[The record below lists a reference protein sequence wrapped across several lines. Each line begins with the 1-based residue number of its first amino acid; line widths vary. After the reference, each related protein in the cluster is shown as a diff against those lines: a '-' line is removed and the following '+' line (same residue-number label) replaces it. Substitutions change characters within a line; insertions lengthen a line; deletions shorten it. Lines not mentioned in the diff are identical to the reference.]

1 MKRSAQPAAIDPATG
16 CIPGTSP
23 HTGCMPGTSPHNGC
37 MPGTS
42 PHTGCAGV
50 LAGIRREATGSG
62 SAIALL
68 AACALACTGGN
79 EAPAPGAA
87 AGDAAQP
94 NIVLVMTDDQG
105 YGDFGFTGNPVL
117 QTPHLDALAAQSAT
131 VERFYV
137 SPVCTPTRASLMTGR
152 YNYRTRAIDTYIGRA
167 MMEPEEV
174 TVAEMLRDAGYATG
188 IFGKW
193 HLGDAYPMRAMDQG
207 FDESLVHRGGGIG
220 QPSDPPGGEGRY
232 TDAVLFRNGQREE
245 TTGYCT
251 DVYFD
256 AAFDFMER
264 AAAEGKPFFAYVP
277 TNAPHGPFHDVP
289 EDWLEHYRQT
299 DLAAALLDPGHAS
312 EQVLDR
318 LARSYAM
325 IANIDENVGRLM
337 TRLDELGLAENT
349 LVVFLVDNGP
359 DRDRYNAG
367 LRGRKGTVFEGGIRS
382 PLLVRW
388 PAQLPAGGEPVDRI
402 AAHIDIAPTLLDA
415 AGVQPPAGLHL
426 DGRNLLGLLAGDYR
440 NGDDGGANGY
450 GDRGGR
456 DGDRGGGRDGDGNG
470 GNNDG
475 DRDVD
480 AAAWPDRTLYFQ
492 FHRGDEPTAFRS
504 FAAVGQRYKL
514 VHPSPRGEGDWDGE
528 LHLELYDLQADP
540 AETRNL
546 IAGTRAARSAPPATI
561 AASPSSGSRDDP
573 TAVAAA
579 MSAAY
584 LEWFEDVSSTR
595 PDNYAPPRIV
605 VGTDHEPVTVLTRQ
619 DWRRITE
626 DQGWRPTSRGEW
638 LLSAREDA
646 TFDVEVRLVA
656 GSTGPLRL
664 HLDDRTFEQ
673 DLAPEQRTAVV
684 EQIAIAAGDFALSAA
699 AGEGDDRRGAHQ
711 VVLRRRH

>member
-1 MKRSAQPAAIDPATG
+1 MKRSAPPAAIEPA
-16 CIPGTSP
+16 
-23 HTGCMPGTSPHNGC
+23 
-37 MPGTS
+37 
-42 PHTGCAGV
+42 TGCAGV
-50 LAGIRREATGSG
+50 FAGIRREATACGHPASL
-62 SAIALL
+62 AVALF
-68 AACALACTGGN
+68 AVCALACGGGT
-79 EAPAPGAA
+79 ER
-87 AGDAAQP
+87 P

-117 QTPHLDALAAQSAT
+117 RTPHLDALAAQSSQ

-174 TVAEMLRDAGYATG
+174 TIAEMLRDAGYATG

-207 FDESLVHRGGGIG
+207 FQESLVHRGGGIG
-220 QPSDPPGGEGRY
+220 QPSDPPGGEGKY

-245 TTGYCT
+245 TAGYCT

-264 AAAEGKPFFAYVP
+264 AAGEGRPFFAYVP

-289 EDWLEHYRQT
+289 EDWLAHYGQV
-299 DLAAALLDPGHAS
+299 DLTAALPDPGQVS

-325 IANIDENVGRLM
+325 ISNIDDNIGRLM
-337 TRLDELGLAENT
+337 ARLDELGLAENT

-367 LRGRKGTVFEGGIRS
+367 LRGRKGAVFEGGIRS
-382 PLLVRW
+382 PLLARW
-388 PAQLPAGGEPVDRI
+388 PGHLPAGGEAVDRI
-402 AAHIDIAPTLLDA
+402 GAHIDITPTLLDA
-415 AGVQPPAGLHL
+415 AGVERPPGLHL
-426 DGRNLLGLLAGDYR
+426 DGRSLLGLLAGHD
-440 NGDDGGANGY
+440 
-450 GDRGGR
+450 
-456 DGDRGGGRDGDGNG
+456 
-470 GNNDG
+470 
-475 DRDVD
+475 D

-528 LHLELYDLQADP
+528 LALELYDLEADP

-546 IAGTRAARSAPPATI
+546 IDDAPEI
-561 AASPSSGSRDDP
+561 AAGMSDD
-573 TAVAAA
+573 
-579 MSAAY
+579 Y

-605 VGTDHEPVTVLTRQ
+605 VGTDQEPVTVLTRQ
-619 DWRRITE
+619 DWRRITD
-626 DQGWRPTSRGEW
+626 DQGWRPTSRGRW

-656 GSTGPLRL
+656 GSSAPVL
-664 HLDDRTFEQ
+664 LDVGDRELSQ
-673 DLAPEQRTAVV
+673 DLAPDQQTATFDEVP
-684 EQIAIAAGDFALSAA
+684 APAGDFALSAA
-699 AGEGDDRRGAHQ
+699 AGEGEDRRGAHQ
-711 VVLRRRH
+711 VVLRRR

>member
-1 MKRSAQPAAIDPATG
+1 MKRSAQPAAIDPPTG
-16 CIPGTSP
+16 CMPDTSP
-23 HTGCMPGTSPHNGC
+23 HTGC

-87 AGDAAQP
+87 AADAAQP

-117 QTPHLDALAAQSAT
+117 RTPHLDALAAQSAT

-207 FDESLVHRGGGIG
+207 FEESLVHRGGGIG
-220 QPSDPPGGEGRY
+220 QPSDPPGGEGKY

-264 AAAEGKPFFAYVP
+264 AVAEGKPFFAYVP

-289 EDWLEHYRQT
+289 EDWLEHYRQA
-299 DLAAALLDPGHAS
+299 DLNPALLDSGQAS

-337 TRLDELGLAENT
+337 TRLDEMGAAENT

-382 PLLVRW
+382 PLLARW
-388 PAQLPAGGEPVDRI
+388 PARLPAGGEPVDRI
-402 AAHIDIAPTLLDA
+402 AAHIDVAPTLLDA

-426 DGRNLLGLLAGDYR
+426 DGRSLLGLLAGEG
-440 NGDDGGANGY
+440 N
-450 GDRGGR
+450 GGR
-456 DGDRGGGRDGDGNG
+456 DGDGSSGRDGDGNG
-470 GNNDG
+470 GRDGGG

-492 FHRGDEPTAFRS
+492 FHRGDVPTAFRS

-514 VHPSPRGEGDWDGE
+514 VHPSPRGEGDWDGR
-528 LHLELYDLQADP
+528 LDLELYDLQADP
-540 AETRNL
+540 AESRNL
-546 IAGTRAARSAPPATI
+546 IDDLPEMAAG
-561 AASPSSGSRDDP
+561 
-573 TAVAAA
+573 
-579 MSAAY
+579 MSDAY
-584 LEWFEDVSSTR
+584 EEWFEDVSSTR

-605 VGTDHEPVTVLTRQ
+605 VGTDREPVTVLTRQ
-619 DWRRITE
+619 DWRRITA

-684 EQIAIAAGDFALSAA
+684 EQVAVAAGDFALSAA

>member
-1 MKRSAQPAAIDPATG
+1 MKRSAQL
-16 CIPGTSP
+16 
-23 HTGCMPGTSPHNGC
+23 
-37 MPGTS
+37 
-42 PHTGCAGV
+42 V
-50 LAGIRREATGSG
+50 VVLLAGWTLGCGGGSQDSESTGN
-62 SAIALL
+62 A
-68 AACALACTGGN
+68 
-79 EAPAPGAA
+79 ER
-87 AGDAAQP
+87 P

-105 YGDFGFTGNPVL
+105 YGDFGFTGNPVI
-117 QTPHLDALAAQSAT
+117 QTPHLDALAAQSAQ

-174 TVAEMLRDAGYATG
+174 TIAEMLRDAGYATG

-207 FDESLVHRGGGIG
+207 FEESLVHRGGGIG
-220 QPSDPPGGEGRY
+220 QPSDPPGGEGKY

-264 AAAEGKPFFAYVP
+264 AAGEGRPFFAYVP

-289 EDWLEHYRQT
+289 DDWLEHYRQV
-299 DLAAALLDPGHAS
+299 DLSAALPDPDQAS
-312 EQVLDR
+312 EQILDR

-325 IANIDENVGRLM
+325 ISNIDDNVGRLM
-337 TRLDELGLAENT
+337 ARLDELGLAENT

-382 PLLVRW
+382 PLLARW
-388 PAQLPAGGEPVDRI
+388 PARLPAGGDAVDRI
-402 AAHIDIAPTLLDA
+402 AAHIDIAPTLLAA
-415 AGVQPPAGLHL
+415 AGVEPPPGLHL
-426 DGRNLLGLLAGDYR
+426 DGRSLLGLLAGE
-440 NGDDGGANGY
+440 GDT
-450 GDRGGR
+450 
-456 DGDRGGGRDGDGNG
+456 
-470 GNNDG
+470 
-475 DRDVD
+475 
-480 AAAWPDRTLYFQ
+480 AAWPDRTLYFQ
-492 FHRGDEPTAFRS
+492 FHRGDEPTALRS
-504 FAAVGQRYKL
+504 FAAVGQRHKL

-528 LHLELYDLQADP
+528 LHLELYDLEADP

-546 IAGTRAARSAPPATI
+546 IDDAPEI
-561 AASPSSGSRDDP
+561 AAGMSDD
-573 TAVAAA
+573 
-579 MSAAY
+579 Y

-605 VGTDHEPVTVLTRQ
+605 VGTDQEPVTVLTRQ
-619 DWRRITE
+619 DWRRITD
-626 DQGWRPTSRGEW
+626 DQGWRPTSRGRW
-638 LLSAREDA
+638 LLSAREER
-646 TFDVEVRLVA
+646 TFDIEVRLVA
-656 GSTGPLRL
+656 GSAGPVLLELGDGTYRQ
-664 HLDDRTFEQ
+664 EP
-673 DLAPEQRTAVV
+673 APEQANVTFEGVAVP
-684 EQIAIAAGDFALSAA
+684 AGDFELSAA

-711 VVLRRRH
+711 VVLRRHQGP

>member
-1 MKRSAQPAAIDPATG
+1 MKRSAQLVAI
-16 CIPGTSP
+16 
-23 HTGCMPGTSPHNGC
+23 
-37 MPGTS
+37 
-42 PHTGCAGV
+42 
-50 LAGIRREATGSG
+50 
-62 SAIALL
+62 LL
-68 AACALACTGGN
+68 AAGTVGCGAGGEGPVAGGN
-79 EAPAPGAA
+79 AER
-87 AGDAAQP
+87 P

-105 YGDFGFTGNPVL
+105 YGDFGFTGNPVIR
-117 QTPHLDALAAQSAT
+117 TPHLDALAAQSAQ

-174 TVAEMLRDAGYATG
+174 TIAEMLRDAGYATG

-207 FDESLVHRGGGIG
+207 FEESLVHRGGGIG
-220 QPSDPPGGEGRY
+220 QPSDPPGGEGKY

-256 AAFDFMER
+256 AAFEFMEQ
-264 AAAEGKPFFAYVP
+264 AAGEGRPFFAYVP

-299 DLAAALLDPGHAS
+299 DLSAALPDPDRAS

-325 IANIDENVGRLM
+325 ISNIDDNVGRLM
-337 TRLDELGLAENT
+337 ARLDEMGLAENT

-382 PLLVRW
+382 PLLARW
-388 PAQLPAGGEPVDRI
+388 PARLPAGGDAVDRI

-415 AGVQPPAGLHL
+415 AGVQPPASLHL
-426 DGRNLLGLLAGDYR
+426 DGRSLLGLLAGA
-440 NGDDGGANGY
+440 G
-450 GDRGGR
+450 
-456 DGDRGGGRDGDGNG
+456 
-470 GNNDG
+470 
-475 DRDVD
+475 D
-480 AAAWPDRTLYFQ
+480 AAAWPERTLYFQ

-528 LHLELYDLQADP
+528 LHLELYDLESDP

-546 IAGTRAARSAPPATI
+546 IDDAPEI
-561 AASPSSGSRDDP
+561 AAGMSDD
-573 TAVAAA
+573 
-579 MSAAY
+579 Y

-605 VGTDHEPVTVLTRQ
+605 VGTDQEPVTVLTRQ
-619 DWRRITE
+619 DWRRITD
-626 DQGWRPTSRGEW
+626 DQGWRPTSRGRW
-638 LLSAREDA
+638 LLSAREEG
-646 TFDVEVRLVA
+646 TFDIEVRLVA
-656 GSTGPLRL
+656 GSAGPVLLEVGNETHRQ
-664 HLDDRTFEQ
+664 E
-673 DLAPEQRTAVV
+673 LAPEQGNATFEGIAVP
-684 EQIAIAAGDFALSAA
+684 AGDFALSAA

-711 VVLRRRH
+711 VVLRRR

>member
-1 MKRSAQPAAIDPATG
+1 MKRSAQL
-16 CIPGTSP
+16 
-23 HTGCMPGTSPHNGC
+23 
-37 MPGTS
+37 
-42 PHTGCAGV
+42 V
-50 LAGIRREATGSG
+50 VVLLAGWTLGCGGGSQDSESTGN
-62 SAIALL
+62 A
-68 AACALACTGGN
+68 
-79 EAPAPGAA
+79 ER
-87 AGDAAQP
+87 P

-105 YGDFGFTGNPVL
+105 YGDFGFTGNPVI
-117 QTPHLDALAAQSAT
+117 QTPHLDALAAQSAQ

-174 TVAEMLRDAGYATG
+174 TIAEMLRDAGYATG

-207 FDESLVHRGGGIG
+207 FEESLVHRGGGIG
-220 QPSDPPGGEGRY
+220 QPSDPPGGEGKY

-264 AAAEGKPFFAYVP
+264 AAGEGRPFFAYVP

-289 EDWLEHYRQT
+289 DDWLEHYRQV
-299 DLAAALLDPGHAS
+299 DLSAALPDPDQAS
-312 EQVLDR
+312 EQILDR

-325 IANIDENVGRLM
+325 ISNIDDNVGRLM
-337 TRLDELGLAENT
+337 ARLDELGLAENT

-382 PLLVRW
+382 PLLARW
-388 PAQLPAGGEPVDRI
+388 PARLPAGGDAVDRI
-402 AAHIDIAPTLLDA
+402 AAHIDIAPTLLAA
-415 AGVQPPAGLHL
+415 AGVEPPPGLHL
-426 DGRNLLGLLAGDYR
+426 DGRSLLGLLAGE
-440 NGDDGGANGY
+440 GDT
-450 GDRGGR
+450 
-456 DGDRGGGRDGDGNG
+456 
-470 GNNDG
+470 
-475 DRDVD
+475 
-480 AAAWPDRTLYFQ
+480 AAWPDRILYFQ
-492 FHRGDEPTAFRS
+492 FHRGDEPTALRS
-504 FAAVGQRYKL
+504 FAAVGQRHKL

-528 LHLELYDLQADP
+528 LHLELYDLEADP

-546 IAGTRAARSAPPATI
+546 IDDAPEI
-561 AASPSSGSRDDP
+561 AAGMSDD
-573 TAVAAA
+573 
-579 MSAAY
+579 Y

-605 VGTDHEPVTVLTRQ
+605 VGTDQEPVTVLTRQ
-619 DWRRITE
+619 DWRRITD
-626 DQGWRPTSRGEW
+626 DQGWRPTSRGRW
-638 LLSAREDA
+638 LLSAREER
-646 TFDVEVRLVA
+646 TFDIEVRLVA
-656 GSTGPLRL
+656 GSAGPVLLELGDGTYRQ
-664 HLDDRTFEQ
+664 EP
-673 DLAPEQRTAVV
+673 APEQANVTFEGVAVP
-684 EQIAIAAGDFALSAA
+684 AGDFELSAA

-711 VVLRRRH
+711 VVLRRHQGP

>member
-1 MKRSAQPAAIDPATG
+1 MKRSAQL
-16 CIPGTSP
+16 
-23 HTGCMPGTSPHNGC
+23 
-37 MPGTS
+37 
-42 PHTGCAGV
+42 V
-50 LAGIRREATGSG
+50 VV
-62 SAIALL
+62 LL
-68 AACALACTGGN
+68 AAGTVACGAGGEGPEAGGN
-79 EAPAPGAA
+79 AER
-87 AGDAAQP
+87 P

-117 QTPHLDALAAQSAT
+117 ETPHLDALAAQSAR

-174 TVAEMLRDAGYATG
+174 TIAEMLRDAGYATG

-207 FDESLVHRGGGIG
+207 FEESLVHRGGGIG

-264 AAAEGKPFFAYVP
+264 AAGEGRPFFAYVP

-289 EDWLEHYRQT
+289 EDWLEQYRRV
-299 DLAAALLDPGHAS
+299 DLTAALPNPEQAS

-325 IANIDENVGRLM
+325 ISNIDENVGRLM
-337 TRLDELGLAENT
+337 AQLDELGLAENT

-382 PLLVRW
+382 PLLARW
-388 PAQLPAGGEPVDRI
+388 PARLPAGGDAVDRI
-402 AAHIDIAPTLLDA
+402 AAHIDITPTLLEA
-415 AGVQPPAGLHL
+415 AGVQPPARLHL
-426 DGRNLLGLLAGDYR
+426 DGRSLLGLLAGE
-440 NGDDGGANGY
+440 G
-450 GDRGGR
+450 
-456 DGDRGGGRDGDGNG
+456 
-470 GNNDG
+470 
-475 DRDVD
+475 D
-480 AAAWPDRTLYFQ
+480 AAAWPDRALYFQ
-492 FHRGDEPTAFRS
+492 FHRGDVPTAFRS

-528 LHLELYDLQADP
+528 LKLELYDLEADP
-540 AETRNL
+540 GESRNL
-546 IAGTRAARSAPPATI
+546 VTEQSEIVARMS
-561 AASPSSGSRDDP
+561 DD
-573 TAVAAA
+573 
-579 MSAAY
+579 Y
-584 LEWFEDVSSTR
+584 RRWFEDVSSTR
-595 PDNYAPPRIV
+595 PDNYAPPRII
-605 VGTDHEPVTVLTRQ
+605 VGTDHEPITVLTRQ
-619 DWRRITE
+619 DWRRITA
-626 DQGWRPTSRGEW
+626 DQGWQPTSRGRW
-638 LLSAREDA
+638 LLSAKEDA
-646 TFDVEVRLVA
+646 TFDIEVRLID
-656 GSTGPLRL
+656 GSAGPLRL
-664 HLDDRTFEQ
+664 DLGDRTLRRE
-673 DLAPEQRTAVV
+673 LAPGQGMAVFEEV
-684 EQIAIAAGDFALSAA
+684 AVAAGDFALTAA
-699 AGEGDDRRGAHQ
+699 AGEGDARRGAYQ
-711 VVLRRRH
+711 VVVRRR